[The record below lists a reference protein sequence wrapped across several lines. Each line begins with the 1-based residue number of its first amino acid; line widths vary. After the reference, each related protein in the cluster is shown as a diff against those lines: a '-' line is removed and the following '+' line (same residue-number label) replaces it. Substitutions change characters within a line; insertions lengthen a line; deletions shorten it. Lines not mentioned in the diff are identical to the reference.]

1 MLGALSLTTDLAS
14 GLPFEKG
21 LRTCA
26 LASALGVAAGLREDE
41 QTALFQASLLRAVG
55 CTSNASENAAL
66 FGDDTAFQAALKPM
80 DPADPVIFAVQLA
93 RFGEWAGPTAAP
105 ALARRFVEVA
115 PTEGRRA
122 TRAGC
127 EVSRA
132 LGIRLGLASAAVDAL
147 DDVFERWDGQ
157 GIPEGRRG
165 EELSPIARILHVAEQ
180 AVFAHTAGGRRA
192 AVAEVRRR
200 AGGHLD
206 PDLAARFLADAD
218 GLLAVLEQP
227 DLLAAVVA
235 VEPGPGAVV
244 LPHEL
249 VEWCRALSVIVD
261 LKGRFLLGHSAH
273 VADTADAAAALTGMG
288 QPERL
293 TLQAGALLHD
303 LGRVGVSSAVW
314 DRPGA
319 LGAAD
324 WERVRLHGYWTD
336 RILRRCP
343 SLAPIAPIA
352 AGHHERCDGTGYHRG
367 VRSADLPFPARL
379 LAAADVFAALTED
392 RPHRRSHSL
401 DEAAGV
407 LTTEATAGRLDG
419 DACAAVVEGAGL
431 PRPRTARPC
440 GLTDR
445 EVEVLR
451 LSARGLSNR
460 RIARELLISERTVA
474 HHLAHVFD
482 KTGRRTRAG
491 AAVFAM
497 EHDLVPAVPPT
508 G

>member
-1 MLGALSLTTDLAS
+1 
-14 GLPFEKG
+14 
-21 LRTCA
+21 
-26 LASALGVAAGLREDE
+26 
-41 QTALFQASLLRAVG
+41 
-55 CTSNASENAAL
+55 
-66 FGDDTAFQAALKPM
+66 
-80 DPADPVIFAVQLA
+80 
-93 RFGEWAGPTAAP
+93 
-105 ALARRFVEVA
+105 
-115 PTEGRRA
+115 
-122 TRAGC
+122 
-127 EVSRA
+127 
-132 LGIRLGLASAAVDAL
+132 
-147 DDVFERWDGQ
+147 
-157 GIPEGRRG
+157 
-165 EELSPIARILHVAEQ
+165 
-180 AVFAHTAGGRRA
+180 
-192 AVAEVRRR
+192 VAEVRRR
-200 AGGHLD
+200 SGGHLD
-206 PDLAARFLADAD
+206 PDLAARFVADAE
-218 GLLAVLEQP
+218 GLLAVLDAP
-227 DLLAAVVA
+227 DLLAAVLA

-244 LPHEL
+244 FPDEL
-249 VEWCRALSVIVD
+249 GRLCRALSVVVD

-273 VADTADAAAALTGMG
+273 VADTADAAAALAGVAE
-288 QPERL
+288 PERAPL
-293 TLQAGALLHD
+293 LAAALLHD

-343 SLAPIAPIA
+343 SLAGLAPLA
-352 AGHHERCDGTGYHRG
+352 AGHHERCDGSGYHRG

-379 LAAADVFAALTED
+379 LAAADVFAALTEE
-392 RPHRRSHSL
+392 RPHRRRLSL

-407 LTTEATAGRLDG
+407 LTAEAAAGRLDR
-419 DACAAVVEGAGL
+419 DAGAAVIEGAGL

-460 RIARELLISERTVA
+460 RIALELAISERTVG

-497 EHDLVPAVPPT
+497 EHDLLPAPPST